1 MATKRNQKREI
12 LMKLHG
18 HKYKRHFTQEGYYC
32 FYCSDPADT
41 LDHVPPLS
49 AMEVLNKE
57 KRKKEQIPAVLVPCC
72 RECNSALGSRQLW
85 TVFDRL
91 MYLESYYD
99 AYFKRQK
106 MLWSEEEIEELGY
119 SLRESVRHRQD
130 KLDRYRDKIRA
141 IQVRQLKPETYPDYY
156 DDDLID
162 DEEYKP

>member
-1 MATKRNQKREI
+1 MASKRNQKRTL

-32 FYCSDPADT
+32 FYCADPADT

-49 AMEVLNKE
+49 AMDILNKE
-57 KRKKEQIPAVLVPCC
+57 KRKKEKIPATLVPCC
-72 RECNSALGSRQLW
+72 AECNSALGARQLW

-106 MLWSEEEIEELGY
+106 MLWTEEEINELGP

-141 IQVRQLKPETYPDYY
+141 VQVRQLKPETYPEYH

-162 DEEYKP
+162 DEEYAP

>member
-1 MATKRNQKREI
+1 MPSKSKKKRDI

-18 HKYKRHFTQEGYYC
+18 HKYKRHFTTEGYYC

-49 AMEVLNKE
+49 AMDILNKE
-57 KRKKEQIPAVLVPCC
+57 KRKKERIPAVLVPCC
-72 RECNSALGSRQLW
+72 SECNSALGSRQLW

-99 AYFKRQK
+99 AYFKKQR
-106 MLWSEEEIEELGY
+106 MMWTEEEINELGP

-130 KLDRYRDKIRA
+130 KLERYRDKIRA
-141 IQVRQLKPETYPDYY
+141 VQVRQLKPETYPEFF

-162 DEEYKP
+162 EEEYTP